1 MEYFSANFAVNSD
14 RTEKAISVD
23 DNLIIYIWIEYSVK
37 YLISNIIAKR
47 PTTATSNAIIFT
59 GTITSEAEFS
69 LTSEYPFC
77 EYGFLLLKIKSIR
90 LLLTSVATINH
101 HLFEIIKIYL
111 IIYCNHNFFL
121 DCTAN

>member
-1 MEYFSANFAVNSD
+1 MECFSANFTVNSD

-59 GTITSEAEFS
+59 GTITSETELS

-77 EYGFLLLKIKSIR
+77 EYGILFLKMKPKR
-90 LLLTSVATINH
+90 LLLASVATIKH
-101 HLFEIIKIYL
+101 R
-111 IIYCNHNFFL
+111 
-121 DCTAN
+121 